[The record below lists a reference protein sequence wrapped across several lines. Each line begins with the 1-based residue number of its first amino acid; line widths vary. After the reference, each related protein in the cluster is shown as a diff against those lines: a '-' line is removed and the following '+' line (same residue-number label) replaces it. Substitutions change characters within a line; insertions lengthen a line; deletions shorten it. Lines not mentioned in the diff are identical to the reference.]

1 VQVGASTIP
10 LVSGGLA
17 VNTHAEAVDDALR
30 RVRPRHRPGRVARGW
45 VPARSRTS
53 RRPLLPCTDATGR
66 LGTITAWEKPPL
78 MSTMKTA
85 LSRAAARPGVALAV
99 AGVALVAVPAP
110 ADAHVE
116 VRPAEVE
123 GGGFANVAFGVPNE
137 RDNASTTRL
146 RVILPQDQPIRSA
159 RVTPISGWRARVD
172 TRKLDTPI
180 EANGAE
186 VDTVVSQV
194 TWTARS
200 GGIRPGALADFR
212 LRLGELPKSGDLA
225 FTVLQTYSSGEV
237 ARWNEV
243 SADGTGELEHPA
255 PVLSLTAPPEQVGAE
270 GGTASPEQGSE
281 APDAA
286 QSDPTDTAAET
297 DTAPSQDPATDSS
310 STLSTVL
317 LVGAV
322 GAATLAVAGALAWR
336 RRRG

>member
-1 VQVGASTIP
+1 
-10 LVSGGLA
+10 
-17 VNTHAEAVDDALR
+17 
-30 RVRPRHRPGRVARGW
+30 
-45 VPARSRTS
+45 
-53 RRPLLPCTDATGR
+53 
-66 LGTITAWEKPPL
+66 

-85 LSRAAARPGVALAV
+85 LSRAATRFGVAIAA

-123 GGGFANVAFGVPNE
+123 GGGFAKVAFGVPNE

-159 RVTPISGWRARVD
+159 RVIPIPGWKARVD
-172 TRKLDTPI
+172 TRKLATPI

-194 TWTARS
+194 TWTATS
-200 GGIRPGALADFR
+200 GGIRPGALEDFR

-243 SADGTGELEHPA
+243 AADGNTGELEHPA
-255 PVLSLTAPPEQVGAE
+255 PVLSLTAPREQQAPES
-270 GGTASPEQGSE
+270 GTPSPEQSSE
-281 APDAA
+281 ALDGA
-286 QSDPTDTAAET
+286 QSDAPDTATDTAAET
-297 DTAPSQDPATDSS
+297 GTDTASSQAAATDSG

-322 GAATLAVAGALAWR
+322 GAATLAVAAALAWR